1 MGTWGGFNKYLFLGS
16 FFHLTQYCSL
26 CGLHLFTGGEG
37 QAVGGIKANLIFLL
51 WGVQN
56 KFEQKIRGG
65 QGKLLLFFHNFRL
78 DYFFFKWESKAGRW
92 DDPAN

>member
-1 MGTWGGFNKYLFLGS
+1 MDYIYLRA
-16 FFHLTQYCSL
+16 
-26 CGLHLFTGGEG
+26 GEG
-37 QAVGGIKANLIFLL
+37 SGRGGNQGQFDFFARGL
-51 WGVQN
+51 WRVQN
-56 KFEQKIRGG
+56 KFEPKIREG

>member
-1 MGTWGGFNKYLFLGS
+1 MDYIYLRAGRVRPWGESG
-16 FFHLTQYCSL
+16 
-26 CGLHLFTGGEG
+26 
-37 QAVGGIKANLIFLL
+37 
-51 WGVQN
+51 GVQN

-65 QGKLLLFFHNFRL
+65 GQGKLLNFFHNFRL